1 MILVTGSTGV
11 VGAHLLYHLTKEVDS
26 IKALYRTQEKIET
39 VKHVFSYYENTI
51 DKLFAKIEWV
61 KGDINDI
68 PSLENAFK
76 NITHVYHCA
85 ALVSFDPNN
94 YRKLR
99 NVNIKGTANIV
110 NLCVS
115 NSIKKLCYVSSIA
128 AIGETPDTGKK
139 LITESSEWNSEAD
152 HSVYAITKYGAEMEV
167 WRATQEGVDTV
178 IVNPGIIIGPGYW
191 GTSSGSLIKRIYKG
205 QKYYTSG
212 VSGYVDVNDVVLP
225 MIKLMNS
232 NIKNERYI
240 LVSENIPFKDFALHV
255 AEKLHVNPPTK
266 EASSLMLQM
275 IWRLDWLN
283 YFFKRKYRKL
293 TKQMVNTI
301 TSNSYYSN
309 KKILND
315 LPDFKFMKVKDSI
328 ASTAFYFLK
337 DF

>member
-11 VGAHLLYHLTKEVDS
+11 VGAHLLYHLTKENDAV
-26 IKALYRTQEKIET
+26 KALYRNKKKIET
-39 VKHVFSYYENTI
+39 VKHVFSYYEN
-51 DKLFAKIEWV
+51 DVEKLFSKIKWV
-61 KGDINDI
+61 KGDITDI

-76 NITHVYHCA
+76 DITYVYHCA

-110 NLCVS
+110 NLCIS

-128 AIGETPDTGKK
+128 AIGETPDAGKK
-139 LITESSEWNSEAD
+139 LIDEFSEWNPEAD

-167 WRATQEGVDTV
+167 WRGTQEGIDTI

-205 QKYYTSG
+205 QKYFTSG

-232 NIKNERYI
+232 TIKNERYI
-240 LVSENIPFKDFALHV
+240 LVSENISFKDFAIH
-255 AEKLHVNPPTK
+255 ASEKLQVSPPTK
-266 EASSLMLQM
+266 EASFLMLQI

-293 TKQMVNTI
+293 TKQMVTSI

-309 KKILND
+309 KKVLDD
-315 LPDFKFMKVKDSI
+315 LPEFKFMKVKDSI
-328 ASTAFYFLK
+328 ALTASYFLK